1 MDFSQLLDGAE
12 VLLLQGSAEIRGLD
26 YDSRRVRRG
35 FAFVAMRGEKT
46 DGNRYIDQAIANGA
60 VAIVSDSVEVPP
72 RPDFAW
78 AQVAHGRRAL
88 ARLSANFY
96 RRPAER
102 LCSTGITGTN
112 GKTTTAFILEAILD
126 AARRKSALVGTVEY
140 HLPGKVIPAPHTTP
154 EPLELMQVLSQ
165 ALAAGATEVVMEVS
179 SHALEQQR
187 VFGVPFDV
195 AVFSNLTRDHLD
207 YHVTFE
213 NYFAAKRIL
222 FEGCGTEPPRCAIL
236 NVDDEY
242 GRKLLAFCRG
252 RTPVVYG
259 YGFDSGDF
267 HARNLRLTPAGNRFL
282 LVTPAGEME
291 IASPLI
297 GRVNVYN
304 VIAACA
310 AAFARN
316 CTAEQITK
324 GILSAARVPGRFER
338 VHEGQ
343 PFAVVVDYAHTDDAL
358 QNLTCV
364 AREFVNRVGPVS
376 RAIGRVITVFGCGGD
391 RDRTK
396 RPLMGKAAGEGSDFV
411 VLTSDNP
418 RSEDPEAIM
427 ADALPGLRQTG
438 TRYAAH
444 PDRREAIRLALAE
457 ARAGD
462 IVLIAGKGHEK
473 TQTTRE
479 GVFPFDDFE
488 VAREE
493 LRALGFA
500 NADLPKDHGGK

>member
-12 VLLLQGSAEIRGLD
+12 VLLLQGSAEIKGLD

-60 VAIVSDSVEVPP
+60 VAIVSDSAEVPP

-78 AQVAHGRRAL
+78 ARVVHGRRAL

-96 RRPAER
+96 KRPAER
-102 LCSTGITGTN
+102 LCGTGITGTN
-112 GKTTTAFILEAILD
+112 GKTTTAFILEAILH
-126 AARRKSALVGTVEY
+126 AARRKSALLGTVEY

-154 EPLELMQVLSQ
+154 EPLELMQMLSQ

-207 YHVTFE
+207 YHLTFE
-213 NYFAAKRIL
+213 KYFAAKRIL

-242 GRKLLAFCRG
+242 GRKLLAFCHG
-252 RTPVVYG
+252 RSPVVYG
-259 YGFDSGDF
+259 YGLDGGDF
-267 HARNLRLTPAGNRFL
+267 HPRNLRMTPAGNCFQ

-324 GILSAARVPGRFER
+324 GILSAARVPGRFEG

-358 QNLTCV
+358 KNLTRV
-364 AREFVNRVGPVS
+364 AREFVSRVDGTV
-376 RAIGRVITVFGCGGD
+376 GRVITVFGCGGD

-396 RPLMGKAAGEGSDFV
+396 RPLMGKAAGEGSDLV

-438 TRYAAH
+438 TRFAAH
-444 PDRREAIRLALAE
+444 TDRREAIRLALAE

-473 TQTTRE
+473 TRTTRE

-488 VAREE
+488 VARDE
-493 LRALGFA
+493 LHALGFA
-500 NADLPKDHGGK
+500 NEDFPKPGESEK

>member
-35 FAFVAMRGEKT
+35 FAFIAMRGEKT
-46 DGNRYIDQAIANGA
+46 DGNRYIDQAIAKGA
-60 VAIVSDSVEVPP
+60 VAIVSDSAEPP
-72 RPDFAW
+72 RADFAW
-78 AQVAHGRRAL
+78 AQVVHGRRAL

-96 RRPAER
+96 KRPAER
-102 LCSTGITGTN
+102 LYSTGITGTN

-140 HLPGKVIPAPHTTP
+140 HLPGKVTPAPHTTP
-154 EPLELMQVLSQ
+154 EPLELMQILSQ
-165 ALAAGATEVVMEVS
+165 AVGAGATEVVMEVS

-252 RTPVVYG
+252 RSRLVYS
-259 YGFDSGDF
+259 YGLDSGDF
-267 HARNLRLTPAGNRFL
+267 HACNLRMTPAGNCFR

-316 CTAEQITK
+316 CTTEQITN

-338 VHEGQ
+338 LNEGQ
-343 PFAVVVDYAHTDDAL
+343 PFTVVVDYAHTDDAL
-358 QNLTCV
+358 KNLTRA
-364 AREFVNRVGPVS
+364 AREFVNRKDGTI
-376 RAIGRVITVFGCGGD
+376 ARVITVFGCGGD

-396 RPLMGKAAGEGSDFV
+396 RPLMGKAVGEGSDFV

-418 RSEDPEAIM
+418 RSEDPEAVM
-427 ADALPGLRQTG
+427 ADALPGLQETG
-438 TRYAAH
+438 TRYATC
-444 PDRREAIRLALAE
+444 PDRREAIRLAMAE
-457 ARAGD
+457 AHAGD

-479 GVFPFDDFE
+479 GISPFDDVE
-488 VAREE
+488 VARKE
-493 LRALGFA
+493 LHGLGVAGA
-500 NADLPKDHGGK
+500 NFSNDHGGK